1 MMFAKNYQY
10 LIRLNKVTDNITNL
24 TLDLYLDFTSL
35 GSFMKVNILKTLIK
49 NWNKKLDKLNLL
61 SINQTI

>member
-1 MMFAKNYQY
+1 MFAKNYQY